1 MIRIVGVQ
9 RSGEVGQEFV
19 LLQNQGSMRV
29 SMRGYALV
37 AEGALSGEDATVC
50 VLTEEVDLHPGM
62 YMLVRS
68 CIGPSRWT
76 KIGEGAP
83 VYYSY
88 LGRTKVLWGSAHS
101 PVHLLAPQH
110 TYVERGTEAMV
121 I

>member
-1 MIRIVGVQ
+1 MVRIVGVQ
-9 RSGEVGQEFV
+9 RSSEVGQEFV

-29 SMRGYALV
+29 SMKGFALV
-37 AEGALSGEDATVC
+37 ADGALSGEDAPVC
-50 VLTEEVDLHPGM
+50 VLTDEIDLHPGM

-68 CIGPSRWT
+68 CIGPARWT

-88 LGRTKVLWGSAHS
+88 LGRTNTLWGPSHN
-101 PVHLLAPQH
+101 PVHLLAPDH

-121 I
+121 V